1 MMSLIKQ
8 IQNQIKEQM
17 KITEQSFKIIEPEK
31 IIQVNILKE
40 MMTQMIR
47 SENKYKASSNK
58 IKRQ

>member
-1 MMSLIKQ
+1 MSLIKQ